1 MTELKRLDS
10 VSRSPVFDC
19 FSASLKGITPI
30 RAFGRQE
37 ASQRRIVTLL
47 QRNAEAWFWWL
58 ITNRFIGFRLD
69 MLSALI
75 MAIATFGG
83 AALRDLISPELVGLA
98 IVNTISLSGL
108 FQFMVRQSAMV
119 ESFMTSF
126 ERLLAYSRLTTE
138 ASLGST
144 EPSQGFP
151 SGGAIKVAGL
161 RMRYRED
168 LPEVLKGVN
177 FECAAGVKV
186 GVCGRTGS
194 GKSSI
199 FMALARLTENTAG
212 SITID
217 GTDVSKLHL
226 QALRRCIAWVPQE
239 PNFFSGSLRLN
250 LDPFGLYSDESI
262 QNALRS
268 VQMTEAI
275 GGEGLQTTIAEGGSN
290 FSIGERQLLS
300 LARAL
305 LQKRKIL
312 CMDEAFAN
320 VDFATDSKVQSA
332 VRAVA
337 EETGATVMVVAH
349 RMMTLA
355 DSDYVVVMD
364 DGVVAEHG
372 HPKELLQKGGAYA
385 TMVQHAEMQENEVD
399 EKHAQEEYEQFV
411 EDSATKRADDS
422 KLLAEKEG
430 VQADT
435 IAALEKNSVESKDTL
450 RQEMANDKYISD
462 LHAECDWLI
471 QNFETRV
478 KARAGEVES
487 LKNAKAVLS
496 GSDYS
501 LLQTRN
507 AHLRGTHA

>member
-1 MTELKRLDS
+1 
-10 VSRSPVFDC
+10 
-19 FSASLKGITPI
+19 
-30 RAFGRQE
+30 
-37 ASQRRIVTLL
+37 
-47 QRNAEAWFWWL
+47 
-58 ITNRFIGFRLD
+58 

-385 TMVQHAEMQENEVD
+385 TMVQHAEMQENEVQVKLQQGQD
-399 EKHAQEEYEQFV
+399 ESYEV
-411 EDSATKRADDS
+411 
-422 KLLAEKEG
+422 
-430 VQADT
+430 VC
-435 IAALEKNSVESKDTL
+435 I
-450 RQEMANDKYISD
+450 
-462 LHAECDWLI
+462 
-471 QNFETRV
+471 
-478 KARAGEVES
+478 
-487 LKNAKAVLS
+487 
-496 GSDYS
+496 
-501 LLQTRN
+501 
-507 AHLRGTHA
+507 